1 MQKLNLPEYQFN
13 IVRRENKSL
22 IFDELRKKFL
32 ILSPE
37 EWVRQ
42 NFVRYLIHMLKYP
55 RALIKSEG
63 GLIYNNLKKRS
74 DIVIFDR
81 QGLPFM
87 VIECKAPGVNI
98 SQKTFDQVAQYNSV
112 LRARYVALTNGLNH
126 YCCGINHDTKK
137 FEFMAEF
144 PNFSE
149 VG

>member
-1 MQKLNLPEYQFN
+1 MQKLNLPEYKFK
-13 IVRRENKSL
+13 IVRRENKML

-32 ILSPE
+32 VLSPE

-42 NFVRYLIHMLKYP
+42 NFVRYLMDMLKYP

-63 GLIYNNLKKRS
+63 GLNYHSLKKRT

-81 QGLPFM
+81 LGHPFM

-126 YCCGINHDTKK
+126 YCCGINHETRKV
-137 FEFMAEF
+137 EFMTDF
-144 PNFSE
+144 PSFM
-149 VG
+149 G